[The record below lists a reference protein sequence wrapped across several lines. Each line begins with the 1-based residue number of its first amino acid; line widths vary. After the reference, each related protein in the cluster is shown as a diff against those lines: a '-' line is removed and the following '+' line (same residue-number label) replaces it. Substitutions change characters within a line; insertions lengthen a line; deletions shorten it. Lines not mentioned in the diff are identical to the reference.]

1 MIQKGTHTFLGIR
14 TSRPVQRGLRTVS
27 VFVVISLLSF
37 LLANDRP
44 LAVQYKGYWLFPAF
58 SAKHVATID
67 DKEALNYDMGRQWK
81 TLPYT
86 RALFAPCAW
95 SANTIDSDNAPRVS
109 PFDQQSF
116 YGGPMPLRF
125 RHWLGTT
132 QNGNDVLSCL
142 IHGAAISIS
151 IGIFSMLI
159 ASFIGITL
167 GACAG
172 YYQNREAKTNWLHL
186 LVLIAGV
193 LLAWFYGFET
203 RSIALSEAFEAGGII
218 ILWEV
223 GLSVMAF
230 LTLLWLFHRLGKWL
244 GSIVFKENR
253 LSLPVDSVVSKLI
266 EVLNSIPALLF
277 IIALSIIARPS
288 YYTLILIIG
297 ALSWTQIARLTRAE
311 YLRAASLDYVNA
323 CKAIGLTDTR
333 ILWRHILP
341 NALPVILVQV
351 VFGMAGAVMAEASL
365 SFIGVGVPP
374 DVMSW
379 GALLNEAKDHFSSWW
394 LVLGPGLCIFL
405 LILAYHSIANNLTK
419 KQ

>member
-1 MIQKGTHTFLGIR
+1 MNPNR
-14 TSRPVQRGLRTVS
+14 TYAFYGRRVGKPMWRGLLTVS
-27 VFVVISLLSF
+27 AFAIIALLSS

-44 LAVQYKGYWLFPAF
+44 LTVQYKGQWLFPAF
-58 SAKHVATID
+58 SSKHAIVI
-67 DKEALNYDMGRQWK
+67 DKETVNYDMGRQWK

-95 SANTIDSDNAPRVS
+95 SANTIDNDNAPRVG
-109 PFDQQSF
+109 PFDTQHF
-116 YGGPMPLRF
+116 YDGNMPLRF

-151 IGIFSMLI
+151 IGVFSMLI
-159 ASFIGITL
+159 ASLIGIML

-172 YYQNREAKTNWLHL
+172 YYQNTQAKTSWLHL
-186 LVLIAGV
+186 LFLSAGLV
-193 LLAWFYGFET
+193 LAWFYGFEA
-203 RSIALSEAFEAGGII
+203 RSLALSEAFASGSIAV
-218 ILWEV
+218 LWQV
-223 GLSVMAF
+223 TFSMAIF
-230 LTLLWLFHRLGKWL
+230 IGTLWLFHRIGKSLG
-244 GSIVFKENR
+244 R
-253 LSLPVDSVVSKLI
+253 LVWKDNALNLPVDSIVSKLI
-266 EVLNSIPALLF
+266 ELLNSIPALLF
-277 IIALSIIARPS
+277 IIAVSVIARPS

-297 ALSWTQIARLTRAE
+297 ALGWTQIARLTRAE
-311 YLRAASLDYVNA
+311 YLRAASLDYVSA
-323 CKAIGLTDTR
+323 CKAIGLTDAR
-333 ILWRHILP
+333 ILWKHILP

-365 SFIGVGVPP
+365 AFIGVGVPP
-374 DVMSW
+374 DVISW

-394 LVLGPGLCIFL
+394 LILGPGFCIFL